1 MNPRLAVLS
10 ALIALTGVWLSKM
23 ISVTGIVLITFLVIV
38 IIFQLKRKIIVVLI
52 FLPLFFLYTQW
63 YEQKNTSLFSPHTT
77 KFQGT
82 IETIPK
88 INGKVISFQYKTS
101 GEILV
106 VRYKMNSAAEK
117 QTLEKLEISMH
128 CFLNGTLK
136 EPEPQSHYYGMNYRE
151 FLNNKNIHWIL
162 EPSQVDANSCVTDKK
177 KSLIS
182 GIKIWRSKSIKQLE
196 AHFTQNT
203 AGLMNA
209 LVFGYRE
216 KIETETL
223 ESYQKLGLTHLLA
236 VSGFNVGIVSY
247 FLYLLFVRMGIVK
260 ELAYVLIVIIL
271 PMYIVLTGG
280 ESSIVRAGIMGML
293 ALCLIVFQKKIN
305 PAVLLSIVCITMLLW
320 NPLYAFD
327 LGFQLSFIMTFV
339 LITSIS
345 LFKTKTNSQL
355 LIITSFMC
363 SLFSFPIILYHFFE
377 FSIWSIPINVVYIPF
392 VSLVLFPVSFFI
404 VAVNNLFPSVVYLLK
419 FPVELLF
426 DSSVSILEIVQK
438 FNGTLLLGR
447 PSSWLFLSYFLAIL
461 YLFYEWERKDRLHV
475 RFCIPFMF
483 IVMLQA
489 CIPYLNPSA
498 TVSFINVGQGDSV
511 LIELP
516 FRKAVYL
523 IDTGGTIPFEKEKW
537 EERDEEYDVTKKT
550 VLPYLKGRGIRR
562 VNGLILSHADMDHA
576 GGTVFLLNNFLVETL
591 YLPKNDNLSE
601 LETEI
606 FESVEQKGIHKKYL
620 RKGMQWG
627 SDNSRF
633 LVLHPSEKNTSVN
646 NRSIVL
652 WVNLHKT
659 SFLLTGDIEKEAE
672 YEIINNFS
680 RLKADVLKV
689 AHHGSA
695 TSTTDQFLK
704 YAEPEFAIISSGRNN
719 IYGHPAKDVI
729 DRLKENNV
737 AIYRTDE
744 NGDIIFEVTK
754 GGLKINSVK

>member
-10 ALIALTGVWLSKM
+10 ALFALTGVWLSKM

-38 IIFQLKRKIIVVLI
+38 IIFQLKRKTIVVLM

-63 YEQKNTSLFSPHTT
+63 YELKNTSLFPLHTT
-77 KFQGT
+77 NFQGT

-88 INGKVISFQYKTS
+88 INGKMISFQYKTS
-101 GEILV
+101 GEFLV

-117 QTLEKLEISMH
+117 HTLEKLKISMH

-151 FLNNKNIHWIL
+151 YLHNKNIHWIL
-162 EPSQVDANSCVTDKK
+162 EPSQVDAGSCVTDKK
-177 KSLIS
+177 ESLIS
-182 GIKIWRSKSIKQLE
+182 RIKIWRSKSIKQLE
-196 AHFTQNT
+196 ADFSQNT

-236 VSGFNVGIVSY
+236 VSGFNVGIISY
-247 FLYLLFVRMGIVK
+247 FLYLFFVRLGIVK
-260 ELAYVLIVIIL
+260 ELAYVLIVIFL
-271 PMYIVLTGG
+271 PIYIVLTGG

-293 ALCLIVFQKKIN
+293 ALCFIVFRKKIN
-305 PAVLLSIVCITMLLW
+305 PAVLLSFVCITMLSW

-327 LGFQLSFIMTFV
+327 LGFQLSFLMTFV

-345 LFKTKTNSQL
+345 LFKTKSNTQL

-377 FSIWSIPINVVYIPF
+377 FSLWSLPINILYIPF
-392 VSLVLFPVSFFI
+392 VSLVLFPVSFFVFGVI
-404 VAVNNLFPSVVYLLK
+404 HLFPSAIYLLK
-419 FPVELLF
+419 FPVQFLF
-426 DSSVSILEIVQK
+426 ESSASILKIAQK

-447 PSSWLFLSYFLAIL
+447 PSLWLFLFYFLAIL
-461 YLFYEWERKDRLHV
+461 YLFYEWERNDRLYL

-483 IVMLQA
+483 IILLQA

-498 TVSFINVGQGDSV
+498 KVSFINVGQGDSV

-523 IDTGGTIPFEKEKW
+523 IDTGGAIPFEKEKW
-537 EERDEEYDVTKKT
+537 EERYEEYDVTKKA
-550 VLPYLKGRGIRR
+550 VLPYLKGRGIRKID
-562 VNGLILSHADMDHA
+562 GLILSHADMDHA
-576 GGTVFLLNNFLVETL
+576 GGTVFLLNNFPVETI
-591 YLPKNDNLSE
+591 YLPKNNNLSE
-601 LETEI
+601 LEAEI
-606 FESVEQKGIHKKYL
+606 IESGKQKGIHMKYL

-627 SDNSRF
+627 IGNSRF
-633 LVLHPSEKNTSVN
+633 IVLHPSEKNTSSN
-646 NRSIVL
+646 NRSVVL
-652 WVNLHKT
+652 WVKLYDT

-672 YEIINNFS
+672 HEIINNFS
-680 RLKADVLKV
+680 QLKADVLKV
-689 AHHGSA
+689 AHHGSG
-695 TSTTDQFLK
+695 TSTTEQFLEL
-704 YAEPEFAIISSGRNN
+704 AAPEFAVISSGRNN

-729 DRLKENNV
+729 TRLKEKKV
-737 AIYRTDE
+737 TIYRTDK
-744 NGDIIFEVTK
+744 NGDIIFEAAK
-754 GGLKINSVK
+754 RGLKITTVQ

>member
-1 MNPRLAVLS
+1 MNSRIAVLS
-10 ALIALTGVWLSKM
+10 AFFALTGVWLSKM
-23 ISVTGIVLITFLVIV
+23 ISVTGNVLITFLVIV
-38 IIFQLKRKIIVVLI
+38 IIFQLKRKTFIVLM

-63 YEQKNTSLFSPHTT
+63 YELNNVSLFSPYTT
-77 KFQGT
+77 DFQGT

-88 INGKVISFQYKTS
+88 INGKIISFQYKTS
-101 GEILV
+101 RELLV
-106 VRYKMNSAAEK
+106 VRYKMNSADEK
-117 QTLEKLEISMH
+117 RRLEELEISMH

-136 EPEPQSHYYGMNYRE
+136 EPESRSHFYGMDYRE
-151 FLNNKNIHWIL
+151 FLHNKNIHWIL
-162 EPSQVDANSCVTDKK
+162 EPSMVEVGSCTIDKK

-182 GIKIWRSKSIKQLE
+182 KIKIWRSKSIKQLE

-216 KIETETL
+216 KIETKTL

-247 FLYLLFVRMGIVK
+247 FLYLLFVRIGIVK
-260 ELAYVLIVIIL
+260 ELAYILIVIFL
-271 PMYIVLTGG
+271 PIYIVLTGG

-305 PAVLLSIVCITMLLW
+305 PAVLLSIVCITMLSW

-327 LGFQLSFIMTFV
+327 LGFQLSFLMTFV

-345 LFKTKTNSQL
+345 LFKNKSNTQL

-377 FSIWSIPINVVYIPF
+377 FSLWSLPINVVYIPF
-392 VSLVLFPVSFFI
+392 VSLVLFPVSIFV
-404 VAVNNLFPSVVYLLK
+404 VAVIHFIPSGVYLLK
-419 FPVELLF
+419 FPVQFLF
-426 DSSVSILEIVQK
+426 ESSASILEMVQK
-438 FNGTLLLGR
+438 FNGTLILGR
-447 PSSWLFLSYFLAIL
+447 PSSWLFLIYFLAIL
-461 YLFYEWERKDRLHV
+461 YLFFEWERKDRLYL

-483 IVMLQA
+483 ILTLQV

-498 TVSFINVGQGDSV
+498 KVSFINVGQGDSI

-523 IDTGGTIPFEKEKW
+523 IDTGGAIPFEKEEW
-537 EERDEEYDVTKKT
+537 EEADEDYDVTKKV

-562 VNGLILSHADMDHA
+562 LDGLILSHADMDHA
-576 GGTVFLLNNFLVETL
+576 GGTVFLLKNFPVETL
-591 YLPKNDNLSE
+591 YLPKNKNLSE
-601 LETEI
+601 LEMEI
-606 FESVEQKGIHKKYL
+606 IESGKQIGLQMKYL
-620 RKGMQWG
+620 RKGMKWSIG
-627 SDNSRF
+627 NSQF
-633 LVLHPSEKNTSVN
+633 LVLHPSEKNSSAN
-646 NRSIVL
+646 NRSVVL
-652 WVNLHKT
+652 WIKLYNS

-672 YEIINNFS
+672 HEIINNFS

-695 TSTTDQFLK
+695 TSTTNQFLRL
-704 YAEPEFAIISSGRNN
+704 AEPKFAVISSGRNN
-719 IYGHPAKDVI
+719 IYGHPAKDVMT
-729 DRLKENNV
+729 RLKGEKV
-737 AIYRTDE
+737 TIYRTDE
-744 NGDIIFEVTK
+744 NGDIIFEVFK
-754 GGLKINSVK
+754 SGLKIHSVQ